1 MREFLFRGK
10 RKDSV
15 DEWLFGNLIHQL
27 DYYGE
32 PCDDM
37 YIAEK
42 NDCWENDV
50 GTPIEVRKETVG
62 QFTGII
68 NKKGVKVF
76 EHDIVEITDH
86 TMEEIFEKC
95 GEMVK
100 QFLTRTFLVFWN
112 ETKWSIK
119 SLEPEFIPNPPIFDL
134 PVENVTYEV
143 IGNIHTR

>member
-1 MREFLFRGK
+1 MREIEFRAWYDNKELLEVDTLYFEQGK
-10 RKDSV
+10 PPFAYLKRGNRK
-15 DEWLFGNLIHQL
+15 FGQGGCKVEL
-27 DYYGE
+27 E
-32 PCDDM
+32 
-37 YIAEK
+37 
-42 NDCWENDV
+42 
-50 GTPIEVRKETVG
+50 
-62 QFTGII
+62 QFTCLTDKRGIKI
-68 NKKGVKVF
+68 F
-76 EHDIVEITDH
+76 ENDIVEITDH